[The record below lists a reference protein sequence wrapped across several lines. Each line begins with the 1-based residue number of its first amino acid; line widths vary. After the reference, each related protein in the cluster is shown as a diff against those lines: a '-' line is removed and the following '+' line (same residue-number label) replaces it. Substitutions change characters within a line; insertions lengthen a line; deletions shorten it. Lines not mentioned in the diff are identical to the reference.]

1 MYAVEISAVG
11 GPEVLEYKQI
21 AEPTAGDGQILVRTE
36 AIGVNFIDT
45 YYRRG
50 LYPSSLPF
58 VPGDEGAG
66 TVVALGAGVE
76 DFSIGDRVVWSSP
89 HGSYAQLVSVPA
101 SEAVPLPDGISC
113 QDAASVFSQ
122 GLTAHYLAY
131 STYAIQEGDTVV
143 VHAGAGGVGLL
154 LTQMAAQ
161 LGAKVIT
168 TVSTDAKEQISREA
182 GAWQVLRYDQDI
194 AARVRE
200 LTEGQGAAVVY
211 DGVGAATF
219 DASLA
224 SVRVRGLL
232 ALFGAASG
240 PVSPMDPQ
248 RLNAAGSV
256 YLTRPTIGDYIRT
269 REELLWRAREVFAG
283 VTSGTLKATIGGRYA
298 LSEAERAHRDLESR
312 STVGSLLLLP

>member
-1 MYAVEISAVG
+1 MFAIEISTLG
-11 GPEVLEYKQI
+11 DPEVLEYKQVDEPVA
-21 AEPTAGDGQILVRTE
+21 AEGEVLVRTE

-50 LYPSSLPF
+50 LYPSDLPF

-66 TVVALGAGVE
+66 TVVSVGAGVE
-76 DFSIGDRVVWSSP
+76 DFKVGDRVVWSSP
-89 HGSYAQLVSVPA
+89 HGSYAEVVAVPA
-101 SEAVPLPDGISC
+101 EAAVPLPDGISSK
-113 QDAASVFSQ
+113 DAASVFSQ
-122 GLTAHYLAY
+122 GLTAHYLAH

-161 LGAKVIT
+161 LGARVIT
-168 TVSTDAKEQISREA
+168 TVSTDEKEQISRTA
-182 GAWQVLRYDQDI
+182 GAWEVLRYDEDI

-200 LTEGQGAAVVY
+200 LTEGEGAAVVY

-224 SVRVRGLL
+224 SVRVRGIL

-240 PVSPMDPQ
+240 PVPPMDPQ

-256 YLTRPTIGDYIRT
+256 YLTRPTIGDYVRT
-269 REELLWRAREVFAG
+269 RGELLWRAREVFEG
-283 VTSGTLKATIGGRYA
+283 ISSGTLKATIGGEYQ
-298 LSEAERAHRDLESR
+298 LSEASRAHRDLESR